1 MTDNGFVKAQS
12 DNLPKIDAFMM
23 TTYFAS
29 NPDFTSAEVKGVKAA
44 RSQRESYGDS
54 AVGYVQIK
62 REGNLCVVKAR
73 ITPEH
78 NVRQKS
84 YAVQAVC
91 DEAEETVISVE
102 CLDCASTLRRM

>member
-23 TTYFAS
+23 TTYFAL

-54 AVGYVQIK
+54 AVEYVQIK
-62 REGNLCVVKAR
+62 RE
-73 ITPEH
+73 H
-78 NVRQKS
+78 HVRQKS
-84 YAVQAVC
+84 YAVLCNKLYVMKLKKLLFLWNVWIAQH
-91 DEAEETVISVE
+91 T
-102 CLDCASTLRRM
+102 